1 MGRTYISAFFHCV
14 FSTEGRRGLIPP
26 VKQPDLWAYLGG
38 IARKNNFKA
47 IAVGGTDNHVHV
59 LLSLPATMP
68 LAKAVQLLKG
78 GSSKWMNTSGD
89 GRFAWQEGY
98 GAFSVGVSQQAPT
111 IAYIHSQTEHHHKRG
126 FEEEFLAFLKKHGIE
141 HNPDHVMG

>member
-1 MGRTYISAFFHCV
+1 MGHTYISAFFHCV
-14 FSTEGRRGLIPP
+14 FSTDGRRGLIPP
-26 VKQPDLWAYLGG
+26 AKQPDLWACLGG
-38 IARKNNFKA
+38 IALKNSFKT

-68 LAKAVQLLKG
+68 LSKAVQLLRG

-98 GAFSVGVSQQAPT
+98 GAFSVGVSHQATT
-111 IAYIHSQTEHHHKRG
+111 IAYINSQAEHHHKRG

-141 HNPDHVMG
+141 YNPDHVMG